1 MVHPKACIWQKMIL
15 TVAPTSLLLAG
26 TKKCK
31 YWQIK
36 FVRFGLKVSNDDDQ
50 MIHNLLWNRKPFP
63 LLLRLMPLNYL
74 IIPRFW
80 FIFIF
85 LPFHDIRLLFKLPNL
100 IFSWYL
106 VALFRKFLMWDG
118 TYRHTI
124 RTMGLSKWQ
133 EEFFFSSDS
142 FHTGFFILHSHVH
155 KTYEVFRVK
164 NSLIDWLT
172 LGDNVKPVRTW
183 ALTE

>member
-1 MVHPKACIWQKMIL
+1 MVHPKACVWQKMIL

-36 FVRFGLKVSNDDDQ
+36 FVRSGLKVSNDDDQ
-50 MIHNLLWNRKPFP
+50 MIHNLLRNRKPFP

-74 IIPRFW
+74 IIPRFR

-106 VALFRKFLMWDG
+106 VAFFRKFLMWDG

-124 RTMGLSKWQ
+124 PTMGLSKWQ
-133 EEFFFSSDS
+133 EEFFFFKWFLPYRILYPPFARPQNLWS
-142 FHTGFFILHSHVH
+142 F
-155 KTYEVFRVK
+155 
-164 NSLIDWLT
+164 
-172 LGDNVKPVRTW
+172 
-183 ALTE
+183 

>member
-1 MVHPKACIWQKMIL
+1 MVHPKACVWQKMIL

-36 FVRFGLKVSNDDDQ
+36 FVRSGLKVSNDDDQ
-50 MIHNLLWNRKPFP
+50 MIHNLLRNRKPFP

-74 IIPRFW
+74 IIPRFR

-106 VALFRKFLMWDG
+106 VAFFRNFLCEMVHIVTQFQRWA
-118 TYRHTI
+118 Y
-124 RTMGLSKWQ
+124 LSDRKS
-133 EEFFFSSDS
+133 FFFSSDS